1 VITIQ
6 ATNVSVFFDAVPA
19 LSEVSCVFDGA
30 GIYVITGP
38 TGAGK
43 TSLLR
48 LLYADLLPSTG
59 EVLID
64 GMSTRSMRSKHIRVI
79 RRGMGIV
86 QQHGRL
92 IADHTAYHNVM
103 LPLAARGISKAE
115 ANKRCLEVLADLNV
129 SYIRHK
135 LGSQLSG
142 GERHLVAIARA
153 LVTRPT
159 VIIAD
164 EPTGTLDPATTQLVA
179 SVLRREA
186 DAGTMVI
193 VSTHSATLLDAL
205 PTANR
210 VVVEDGVVA

>member
-1 VITIQ
+1 MITFQ
-6 ATNVSVFFDAVPA
+6 ALGATVAYDAIPA
-19 LSEVSCVFDGA
+19 LTNVSCVFDGS

-43 TSLLR
+43 TTLLR
-48 LLYADLLPSTG
+48 MLYADILPTSG
-59 EVLID
+59 DVLID
-64 GMSTRSMRSKHIRVI
+64 GFSTRTMRAKQIRVV

-86 QQHGRL
+86 QQNAQL
-92 IADHTAYHNVM
+92 IADRTAYDNVI
-103 LPLAARGISKAE
+103 LPLAARGMSKVE

-142 GERHLVAIARA
+142 GERHLVALARA
-153 LVTRPT
+153 LVTRPS

-164 EPTGTLDPATTQLVA
+164 EPTGTLDPATTQMVA
-179 SVLRREA
+179 SALRAQAEA
-186 DAGTMVI
+186 GNMVI
-193 VSTHSATLLDAL
+193 VSTHSESLLAAL

-210 VVVEDGVVA
+210 VVVEDGTVA

>member
-1 VITIQ
+1 MITFQ
-6 ATNVSVFFDAVPA
+6 ALGATVAYDAMPA
-19 LSEVSCVFDGA
+19 LTNVSCVFDGS

-43 TSLLR
+43 TTLLR
-48 LLYADLLPSTG
+48 MLYADLLPTSG
-59 EVLID
+59 DVLID
-64 GMSTRSMRSKHIRVI
+64 GFSTRTMRAKQVRVV

-86 QQHGRL
+86 QQNAQL
-92 IADHTAYHNVM
+92 IADRTAYDNVT
-103 LPLAARGISKAE
+103 LPLAARGMSRAE

-142 GERHLVAIARA
+142 GERHLVALARA
-153 LVTRPT
+153 LVTRPS

-164 EPTGTLDPATTQLVA
+164 EPTGTLDPATTQMVA
-179 SVLRREA
+179 SALRAQAEA
-186 DAGTMVI
+186 GNMVI
-193 VSTHSATLLDAL
+193 VSTHSESLLAAL

-210 VVVEDGVVA
+210 VVVEDGTVA